1 MATLY
6 CEDEEFIS
14 AFTIK
19 ASSYQEV
26 DLVKE
31 VQQWQ
36 HIELTLKSGDR
47 SLSFASDFDPEKRLS
62 MDDVL
67 ARHTTDANKLA
78 KDALAND
85 AAAGQSA
92 SNHKNNKNLAE
103 AVLDIQTVAN
113 AYVLC
118 RKPQDEINHLTKQLK
133 DLIDGKK
140 NRVLF
145 EPAEPSFELAIEV
158 SAGSYRVECFIDAG
172 NVETGIYRWDA
183 LGVRFFTDQK
193 RIANFIEEL
202 ENEFKL

>member
-6 CEDEEFIS
+6 CEDEEYIS

-19 ASSYQEV
+19 ASSFQEV

-36 HIELTLKSGDR
+36 HIELTLTSGNR
-47 SLSFASDFDPEKRLS
+47 ALSFASDFDPEKRLS

-67 ARHTTDANKLA
+67 ARHTTDANQLA
-78 KDALAND
+78 KDAT
-85 AAAGQSA
+85 AG
-92 SNHKNNKNLAE
+92 KNATGNKNTKDLAE

-133 DLIDGKK
+133 DLIEGKK

-145 EPAEPSFELAIEV
+145 EPAEPSFELALEV

>member
-6 CEDEEFIS
+6 CEDEEYIS

-19 ASSYQEV
+19 ARSFQEV

-36 HIELTLKSGDR
+36 HIELTLTSGDR
-47 SLSFASDFDPEKRLS
+47 ALSFASDFDPEKRLS

-67 ARHTTDANKLA
+67 ARHTTDANQLA
-78 KDALAND
+78 KDAT
-85 AAAGQSA
+85 AGMSA
-92 SNHKNNKNLAE
+92 TPHKTNKDLAE

-118 RKPQDEINHLTKQLK
+118 RKPQDEINHLTRQLK

-145 EPAEPSFELAIEV
+145 EPAEPSFELALEV

>member
-6 CEDEEFIS
+6 CEDEEYIS

-19 ASSYQEV
+19 ARSFQEV

-36 HIELTLKSGDR
+36 HIELTLTSGNR
-47 SLSFASDFDPEKRLS
+47 ALSFASDFDPEKRLS

-67 ARHTTDANKLA
+67 ARHTTDANQLA
-78 KDALAND
+78 KE
-85 AAAGQSA
+85 AAAG
-92 SNHKNNKNLAE
+92 KNATGNKNTKDLAE

-133 DLIDGKK
+133 DLIEGKK

-145 EPAEPSFELAIEV
+145 EPAEPSFELALEV